1 MKWTKLCGALLA
13 AAGMMG
19 TAFAGTCA
27 PLSTGH
33 AGDKSTGCAPAYQPC
48 ASKPV
53 ICRPDYRKVCSYQRS
68 CTKQTLNGCNIGN
81 GNHGGHGGA
90 GGAGG
95 SCVTA
100 APSHGAGNGGSCG
113 TNAGSCRTNAGSC
126 GLPTSCGPKKC
137 GLLGGLGKGGLLG
150 GLFNCKK
157 SCDTGC
163 APAAKAGCAP
173 SAVAAADPGCAAP
186 SRAGCAPAPVK
197 ACGAATATRCC
208 TGNSAEIAALIA
220 ESQTACYAKQRRRAL
235 TKLGKFD
242 CVCNPEIMNAFVIGL
257 NDCDERVR
265 EEAAVQIRKQTRC
278 GTGCCNAQ
286 VVAALTCALSDCD
299 RGVRRAAEKALEACG
314 YEVRDCQPKCTT
326 PARPALAC
334 APAAPAARA
343 CAPAAVAANGCAPA
357 AVGANGCAP
366 VISAPAAQAMP
377 APVYAPVEA
386 APVAPAIPEAV
397 PAAPAPAADE
407 PAAYYPSK
415 LKSQQTKAK
424 KSGLSNLFGLR
435 S

>member
-1 MKWTKLCGALLA
+1 MKWNKLCGAVLA

-27 PLSTGH
+27 PISQGH

-53 ICRPDYRKVCSYQRS
+53 ICRPDYRKVCTYQRS

-81 GNHGGHGGA
+81 HGGLGA
-90 GGAGG
+90 GAGTA
-95 SCVTA
+95 CVTA
-100 APSHGAGNGGSCG
+100 APTHGGSQGGSCG
-113 TNAGSCRTNAGSC
+113 TNAAGC

-137 GLLGGLGKGGLLG
+137 GLLGGLGNGGLLG
-150 GLFNCKK
+150 GLFNCKKK

-173 SAVAAADPGCAAP
+173 SAVAAVDPGCAAP
-186 SRAGCAPAPVK
+186 SRAGCAPAPAK

-208 TGNSAEIAALIA
+208 PGNSAEIAALMA
-220 ESQTACYAKQRRRAL
+220 ESQTACYAKERRRAL
-235 TKLGKFD
+235 IKLGKFD

-265 EEAAVQIRKQTRC
+265 QEAAEQIRKQTRC

-314 YEVRDCQPKCTT
+314 YEVRDCRPKCTT
-326 PARPALAC
+326 PARPAVAC
-334 APAAPAARA
+334 APAARA

-386 APVAPAIPEAV
+386 APAIPEAV

-415 LKSQQTKAK
+415 LKTQQTKAK